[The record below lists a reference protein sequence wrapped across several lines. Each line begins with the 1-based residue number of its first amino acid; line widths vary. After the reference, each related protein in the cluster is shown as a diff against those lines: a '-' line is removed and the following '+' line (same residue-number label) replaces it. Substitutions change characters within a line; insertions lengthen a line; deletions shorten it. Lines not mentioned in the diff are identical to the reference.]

1 MGSFLLAIVS
11 LCVTI
16 AANVCSGGS
25 FFKSKMG
32 EIYFTIYIVLL
43 VIACK
48 STDNKWFGSC
58 ARSRSSQKMRVY
70 LCSIC
75 DPGAAV
81 GDI

>member
-1 MGSFLLAIVS
+1 MRSSLLAIVS

-16 AANVCSGGS
+16 AANVCSGGF

-58 ARSRSSQKMRVY
+58 ARSRSPQKMRVY

>member
-32 EIYFTIYIVLL
+32 KIYFTIYIVLL

-58 ARSRSSQKMRVY
+58 ARSRSPQKMRVSVQH
-70 LCSIC
+70 L
-75 DPGAAV
+75 
-81 GDI
+81 